1 MTEERF
7 KECFGEHG
15 VVTKIHIVTDK
26 ATGKGKGFA
35 FVEFDDN
42 DPVDKCNCK
51 YNYCK
56 QVISK

>member
-1 MTEERF
+1 MTEDLF
-7 KECFGEHG
+7 KEVFGEHG
-15 VVTKIHIVTDK
+15 NVTKIHIVTDK

-51 YNYCK
+51 
-56 QVISK
+56 